1 MDDKAHE
8 RIKVHEKKKAM
19 LIQCDTQGAISFM
32 KNVMQHVR
40 TKHIDV
46 QHHFVWEQVENG
58 EKLPLNIVQQRTC
71 VYQGITKITR

>member
-1 MDDKAHE
+1 
-8 RIKVHEKKKAM
+8 
-19 LIQCDTQGAISFM
+19 M